1 MTISNHI
8 RTSFGLLNGR
18 IVSALEVANGM
29 ACDCTCPG
37 CGAALIA
44 KQGKKVVWHFSHYRA
59 PAHQS
64 CVETAI
70 HAAAKQVLL
79 EENWLRVPRVN
90 VTVERRALSGK
101 LLWKEAVVAE
111 ERVIR
116 FDTSKE
122 EVWEVNMRP
131 DVVGYRGDKRMLVEM
146 YFSHQVDE
154 KKLEK
159 IQASRLPAIE
169 IDLSDLDVDTGFD
182 AIRQRVLEGLHY
194 KEWLFH
200 PGLDKAKEL
209 LSRELDGE
217 IESTNTRELIEKE
230 RAEQRT
236 VASLLRQ
243 QKKESDIAEA
253 NKRYRESPRAEKIA
267 ALRKGLSI
275 DGAWPYFLMKK
286 SEESGA
292 ICEPP
297 QIWQSALFLRFIF
310 GKAKLNSRIEIDTVQ
325 VWIAE
330 RFGIIE
336 GQGHIA
342 VVAIRKYLGYLA
354 ACGFIHKATDLYG
367 RMIYTI
373 TNNTLKPDV
382 ISKPGIAQE
391 SHIMPRAIPEPIRKP
406 REAVEQ
412 WFWKASWPDTATL
425 LAAAAKNITPST
437 GVLLTAVKGI
447 NRYNAGKL
455 PVDFAKEMVA
465 FGISEDITLQFLVD
479 VGLALKR
486 SRLT

>member
-18 IVSALEVANGM
+18 IVSAFEVANGM
-29 ACDCTCPG
+29 SCGCTCPG

-44 KQGKKVVWHFSHYRA
+44 KQGKKVVWHFSHFRA

-79 EENWLRVPRVN
+79 DENWLRVPRVN
-90 VTVERRALSGK
+90 VIVEGRALSGK

-116 FDTSKE
+116 FDVSKE

-146 YFSHQVDE
+146 YFSHKVDE
-154 KKLEK
+154 QKLEK
-159 IQASRLPAIE
+159 IQASRLPTIE
-169 IDLSDLDVDTGFD
+169 IDLSDLDLNTGFD
-182 AIRQRVLEGLHY
+182 AVQQRVLEGLHY

-200 PGLDKAKEL
+200 PGLEKIRASLLVEL
-209 LSRELDGE
+209 NGE
-217 IESTNTRELIEKE
+217 IESTNARELIERE
-230 RAEQRT
+230 RAEQKTAAR
-236 VASLLRQ
+236 LLKQ
-243 QKKESDIAEA
+243 QKKEMDIAEA
-253 NKRYRESPRAEKIA
+253 NKRYRESPRAEKMT
-267 ALRKGLSI
+267 ALQKGLSI
-275 DGAWPYFLMKK
+275 DGVWPYFLMKK
-286 SEESGA
+286 SEESCA

-310 GKAKLNSRIEIDTVQ
+310 GKTKFNSRIEIDTVQ

-330 RFGIIE
+330 RFGIID
-336 GQGHIA
+336 GQAHIA

-354 ACGFIHKATDLYG
+354 ACGFIHKETDLYG

-373 TNNTLKPDV
+373 TNNTLKPDA
-382 ISKPGIAQE
+382 ISKPGVAQE
-391 SHIMPRAIPEPIRKP
+391 LQMPRAIPKLHRIQ
-406 REAVEQ
+406 REVVEQ
-412 WFWKASWPDTATL
+412 WFWKDNWPDTATL
-425 LAAAAKNITPST
+425 LAAAAKAISPSSSI
-437 GVLLTAVKGI
+437 LLTAVKGI
-447 NRYNAGKL
+447 NRYNAGVL
-455 PVDFAKEMVA
+455 PVDFAKEMVP
-465 FGISEDITLQFLVD
+465 FGISEEITLQFLVD
-479 VGLALKR
+479 VGLAR
-486 SRLT
+486 SG

>member
-1 MTISNHI
+1 MSISNHL

-18 IVSALEVANGM
+18 VVSALEVANGM
-29 ACDCTCPG
+29 SCGCTCPG

-44 KQGKKVVWHFSHYRA
+44 KQGQKVVWHFSHYRA
-59 PAHQS
+59 PVHQS

-79 EENWLRVPRVN
+79 DENWLRVPRVN
-90 VTVERRALSGK
+90 VIVEGRAISGA
-101 LLWKEAVVAE
+101 LLRKEAVVAE
-111 ERVIR
+111 ERIIR

-146 YFSHQVDE
+146 YFSHKVDE
-154 KKLEK
+154 RKRNK
-159 IQASRLPAIE
+159 IQVSRLPAVE

-200 PGLDKAKEL
+200 PSVEKTKEL
-209 LSRELDGE
+209 LSRELDAE
-217 IESTNTRELIEKE
+217 LESTNNRELIERK
-230 RAEQRT
+230 RAEQR
-236 VASLLRQ
+236 AAARLLKQ
-243 QKKESDIAEA
+243 QKKEADIAEA
-253 NKRYRESPRAEKIA
+253 NKRYRESPRAEKIN
-267 ALRKGLSI
+267 ALRNGLSI

-310 GKAKLNSRIEIDTVQ
+310 GKTKFNSRIEIDTVQ

-330 RFGIIE
+330 RFGIVE

-354 ACGFIHKATDLYG
+354 ACGFIQKTTDLYG
-367 RMIYTI
+367 HMIYTI

-382 ISKPGIAQE
+382 IPKLDIVQGLRE
-391 SHIMPRAIPEPIRKP
+391 MPRVIPEPIRKP
-406 REAVEQ
+406 REMVDE
-412 WFWKASWPDTATL
+412 WFWKASWPETATL

-437 GVLLTAVKGI
+437 SILLTAVKGI
-447 NRYNAGKL
+447 NRYNAGEL
-455 PVDFAKEMVA
+455 PTDFAKEMMP
-465 FGISEDITLQFLVD
+465 FGISEDVTLQFLVE

-486 SRLT
+486 SRLV